1 MAQDGISPDKF
12 DRFIEKFDQ
21 FQSLVEEK
29 KNLQAKIARMR
40 DEFNETIRP
49 LENEL
54 ASIIRN
60 LESNLSRLE
69 GGSAQKAA
77 TSSRRFSRGQLGT
90 AIKDLLRAH
99 PAKAF
104 KPREIADALG
114 TKGTTISIWFN
125 KYGAADNDIERI
137 PTGKEG
143 KRFLYKI
150 R

>member
-1 MAQDGISPDKF
+1 MAQDATSPDKF

-40 DEFNETIRP
+40 EEFENTILP
-49 LENEL
+49 LEQEL
-54 ASIIRN
+54 AKIIRN
-60 LESNLSRLE
+60 LESNLPKLE
-69 GGSAQKAA
+69 GGAPAKAA
-77 TSSRRFSRGQLGT
+77 PSARFSRGKLGV

-114 TKGTTISIWFN
+114 TKGTTVSVWFN
-125 KYGAADNDIERI
+125 KYGSTDNEIERI